1 MKAFFATLPQFT
13 HSIRF
18 RLVLWFALILT
29 LVLTIFSVF
38 IYISQARELRSELI
52 SRLEGRMEELEH
64 DLRMSDPN
72 DLTTATNGQEFLSED
87 EVLVL
92 FDAKGE
98 ITRIWGQLDEKQITE
113 LVQAQLLDP
122 DEVILFDNINLNGI
136 QVDYGF
142 RLSPRLSEETLSG
155 FVLIGAPLDP
165 GHRLGNLA
173 VTLIIGSLATLVI
186 ALLGGFWLAD
196 RAMRPVAGITRT
208 AREISETDLSHRLNL
223 HRRDEI
229 GQLADTFDA
238 MLARLQAAFER
249 QRQFTADAS
258 HELRTPLTIVNL
270 EVNHAL
276 AAARKPLEY
285 QRALRVIQSENDFM
299 GHLVNDLLL
308 LARMD
313 AGQVVPSQEK
323 HDLSEL
329 ALEVMERLG
338 PLAARQQVQ
347 LEAGDF
353 PEVSVQGDRQYLVQM
368 LTNLIEN
375 AIKYTAHGG
384 SEREHKVQIETGIT
398 SNGTRAWVSVTDN
411 GPGIPAEHLPHIFER
426 FYRVDKARSA
436 EDTATSA
443 SGSGLGLAI
452 AQWIA
457 QVHGGNV
464 SVESSM
470 GQGAAFTVTLPLAKS
485 SQPGS

>member
-1 MKAFFATLPQFT
+1 MKSFFATLPQFT

-38 IYISQARELRSELI
+38 IYISQARELRSELS

-64 DLRMSDPN
+64 DLRMSDPY
-72 DLTTATNGQEFLSED
+72 DLATATNGQEFLSTG

-92 FDAKGE
+92 FDTQGE
-98 ITRIWGQLDEKQITE
+98 ITRIWGQIDEDQITE
-113 LVQAQLLDP
+113 LVQAQLLIS
-122 DEVILFDNINLNGI
+122 DETILFEKINTDGAS
-136 QVDYGF
+136 VDYGF
-142 RLSPRLSEETLSG
+142 RLSPRLSEEILSG
-155 FVLIGAPLDP
+155 FVLIGGPLDP
-165 GHRLGNLA
+165 VHRIGNLTA
-173 VTLIIGSLATLVI
+173 TLVVGSLATLMI

-196 RAMRPVAGITRT
+196 RAMRPVADITRT

-223 HRRDEI
+223 NRQDEI

-276 AAARKPLEY
+276 AAPRKPAEY
-285 QRALRVIQSENDFM
+285 QRALGIIQSENEFM

-313 AGQVVPSQEK
+313 AGQGIPSKEK
-323 HDLSEL
+323 HDLSEI
-329 ALEVMERLG
+329 ALEVLERLG
-338 PLAARQQVQ
+338 PLAARRQVQ

-353 PEVSVQGDRQYLVQM
+353 PETPVQGDRQYLIQM
-368 LTNLIEN
+368 LSNLIEN
-375 AIKYTAHGG
+375 AIKHTSLAEAG
-384 SEREHKVQIETGIT
+384 REHVVQIDTGV
-398 SNGTRAWVSVTDN
+398 SSDGTQSWVRISDD
-411 GPGIPAEHLPHIFER
+411 GPGIAEEHLPHLFER
-426 FYRVDKARSA
+426 FYRVDQARTA
-436 EDTATSA
+436 NNREATSA
-443 SGSGLGLAI
+443 SGSGLGLSI
-452 AQWIA
+452 VQWIA
-457 QVHGGNV
+457 QAHGGRV
-464 SVESSM
+464 SVESAV
-470 GQGAAFTVTLPLAKS
+470 GEGASFTVTLPLAK
-485 SQPGS
+485 

>member
-1 MKAFFATLPQFT
+1 MKSFFATLPQST

-38 IYISQARELRSELI
+38 IYISQARELRSELS

-64 DLRMSDPN
+64 DLHVSDPY
-72 DLTTATNGQEFLSED
+72 DLATATNGQEFLSAG

-92 FDAKGE
+92 FDTQGE
-98 ITRIWGQLDEKQITE
+98 VTRIWGQIDEDQITE
-113 LVQAQLLDP
+113 LVQAQLLIS
-122 DEVILFDNINLNGI
+122 DETILFEKISTDGAS
-136 QVDYGF
+136 VDYGF
-142 RLSPRLSEETLSG
+142 RLSPRLSEEILSG
-155 FVLIGAPLDP
+155 FVLIGGPLDP
-165 GHRLGNLA
+165 GHRLGNLTA
-173 VTLIIGSLATLVI
+173 TLVMGSLATLVI

-196 RAMRPVAGITRT
+196 RAMRPVADITRT

-223 HRRDEI
+223 NRRDEI

-276 AAARKPLEY
+276 AAPRKPAEY
-285 QRALRVIQSENDFM
+285 QRALGIIQSENEFM

-313 AGQVVPSQEK
+313 AGQGIPSQEK
-323 HDLSEL
+323 HDLSEI
-329 ALEVMERLG
+329 ALEVLERLG
-338 PLAARQQVQ
+338 PLAARRQVQ

-353 PEVSVQGDRQYLVQM
+353 PETPVQGDRQYLIQM
-368 LTNLIEN
+368 LSNLIEN
-375 AIKYTAHGG
+375 AIKHTSLTEAG
-384 SEREHKVQIETGIT
+384 REHVVQIETGV
-398 SNGTRAWVSVTDN
+398 SSEGTHAWVRVSDD
-411 GPGIPAEHLPHIFER
+411 GPGIPEEHLPHLFER
-426 FYRVDKARSA
+426 FYRVDQARA
-436 EDTATSA
+436 ADNREATSA
-443 SGSGLGLAI
+443 SGSGLGLSI
-452 AQWIA
+452 VQWIA
-457 QVHGGNV
+457 QAHGGKV
-464 SVESSM
+464 SVESAV
-470 GQGAAFTVTLPLAKS
+470 GKGASFTVTLPLAK
-485 SQPGS
+485 

>member
-1 MKAFFATLPQFT
+1 MKSFFATLPQFT

-38 IYISQARELRSELI
+38 IYISQARELRSELS

-64 DLRMSDPN
+64 DLRMSDPY
-72 DLTTATNGQEFLSED
+72 DLATATNGQEFLSAG

-92 FDAKGE
+92 FDTQGE
-98 ITRIWGQLDEKQITE
+98 ITRIWGQIDEDQIAE
-113 LVQAQLLDP
+113 LVQAQLLIS
-122 DEVILFDNINLNGI
+122 DETILFEKINTNGAS
-136 QVDYGF
+136 VDYGF
-142 RLSPRLSEETLSG
+142 RLSPRLSEEIVSG
-155 FVLIGAPLDP
+155 FVLIGGPLDP
-165 GHRLGNLA
+165 GHRLGNLTA
-173 VTLIIGSLATLVI
+173 TLVVGSLATLMI

-196 RAMRPVAGITRT
+196 RAMRPVADITRT

-223 HRRDEI
+223 NRRDEI

-276 AAARKPLEY
+276 AAPRKPAEY
-285 QRALRVIQSENDFM
+285 QRALGIIQSENEFM

-313 AGQVVPSQEK
+313 AGQGIPSQEK
-323 HDLSEL
+323 HDLSEI
-329 ALEVMERLG
+329 ALEVLERLG
-338 PLAARQQVQ
+338 PLAARRQVQ

-353 PEVSVQGDRQYLVQM
+353 PETPVQGDRQYLIQM
-368 LTNLIEN
+368 LSNLIEN
-375 AIKYTAHGG
+375 AIKHTSLAEAG
-384 SEREHKVQIETGIT
+384 REHVVQIDTGV
-398 SNGTRAWVSVTDN
+398 SSDGTQSWVRISDD
-411 GPGIPAEHLPHIFER
+411 GPGIPEEHLPHLFER
-426 FYRVDKARSA
+426 FYRVDQARTA
-436 EDTATSA
+436 DNREATSA
-443 SGSGLGLAI
+443 SGSGLGLSI
-452 AQWIA
+452 VQWIA
-457 QVHGGNV
+457 QAHGGKV
-464 SVESSM
+464 SVESAV
-470 GQGAAFTVTLPLAKS
+470 GEGASFTVTLPLAK
-485 SQPGS
+485 